1 MSLSSDQREGYVPG
15 RFLSMSFDKREG
27 YVPRRF
33 LSLIID
39 QRKGYIPG
47 RFPRLSEVEAVVHY
61 NLPHPPVV
69 SIRHPIIVYNIY
81 ILLGGDIMYIKN
93 EIFIKQA
100 LIHKSFDFQIVST
113 GLFKFL
119 YKIELILNFYG
130 KNRWK

>member
-1 MSLSSDQREGYVPG
+1 MQILESYYISGVCTWQMSEFRS
-15 RFLSMSFDKREG
+15 
-27 YVPRRF
+27 
-33 LSLIID
+33 D

-100 LIHKSFDFQIVST
+100 LIHKSFDFQIFST

-119 YKIELILNFYG
+119 YKI
-130 KNRWK
+130 

>member
-1 MSLSSDQREGYVPG
+1 
-15 RFLSMSFDKREG
+15 MSFDKREG

-81 ILLGGDIMYIKN
+81 ILLGGVIMYIKN

-100 LIHKSFDFQIVST
+100 LIHKSFDFQIFST

-119 YKIELILNFYG
+119 YKIELILYFYG